1 MNCLFC
7 EIILGNIPSTTVYEN
22 EYLKV
27 IMDINPSVDGHLLI
41 ITKAHF
47 ENYQD
52 LDKELLFEINKA
64 SEICYQALE
73 KELGAK
79 GMSLVTNVGL
89 AQDIKHTHYHI
100 IPTYEDIRGIE
111 FNENGNS
118 SSVKEIANKII
129 NGISLKGDI

>member
-7 EIILGNIPSTTVYEN
+7 EIILENIPSTTVYEN

-111 FNENGNS
+111 FNTCGNKKGI
-118 SSVKEIANKII
+118 KEIATLIASEI
-129 NGISLKGDI
+129 